1 MRADLPVADTMD
13 RHQLAARLGIGL
25 TSLKRRR
32 ADGTAPDPLPL
43 AGHPR
48 WSTVEVERFLAM
60 DPRAIRGRR
69 RVR

>member
-1 MRADLPVADTMD
+1 MRGELPTPDTLT
-13 RHQLAARLGIGL
+13 RTELAARLGISL

-43 AGHPR
+43 AGHAR
-48 WSTVEVERFLAM
+48 WSRMEVDRFLAM